1 MEGLISNLDVFVYM
15 RQTSFNADL
24 LFQKVVTSVKL
35 PLSEKQKTDLKTF
48 CSTYTSNLKRKWKS
62 ANSTLDNFKVKF
74 ADWLDSEIKWP
85 DFVLINEE
93 TSNIV
98 MDSEHSV
105 STSFCSVPTSS
116 TSSASNVPRSVSVST
131 STTPFRARK
140 HFEDLSPL

>member
-62 ANSTLDNFKVKF
+62 AYSTLDNFKVKF
-74 ADWLDSEIKWP
+74 ADWLDSEIK
-85 DFVLINEE
+85 
-93 TSNIV
+93 
-98 MDSEHSV
+98 
-105 STSFCSVPTSS
+105 
-116 TSSASNVPRSVSVST
+116 
-131 STTPFRARK
+131 
-140 HFEDLSPL
+140 